1 MVLNLQSLL
10 QRANAI
16 AKNATLQTKTLN
28 NQFFFPNEGTWP
40 TLTNSIDPN
49 MRLVSRWRTVTG
61 SGLNIC
67 NENFGGILHCFISE
81 IRDITKHR
89 SSKRLP
95 GSARSMRWRPDAPK
109 PTTCTR
115 PKAPAAAF
123 LGIGMVGFFAIGL
136 REVEEASMPEG
147 KNLKKESHRTE
158 QQVHQ
163 LELFDFGPC
172 PRWHIL
178 IRLKVRGC
186 ELVALM
192 VNSFVVFVVG
202 LQQLQHKM
210 HICSSAKMR

>member
-40 TLTNSIDPN
+40 TLTSSIDPD

-115 PKAPAAAF
+115 PSALAAAF
-123 LGIGMVGFFAIGL
+123 FGRRHGRFLCNWPERGRRGINA
-136 REVEEASMPEG
+136 R
-147 KNLKKESHRTE
+147 R
-158 QQVHQ
+158 
-163 LELFDFGPC
+163 
-172 PRWHIL
+172 
-178 IRLKVRGC
+178 
-186 ELVALM
+186 
-192 VNSFVVFVVG
+192 
-202 LQQLQHKM
+202 
-210 HICSSAKMR
+210 